1 MTSSPGARPTDTWR
15 VCGQPVTT
23 PERPDQRG
31 RGCACS
37 GFELFNDK
45 TLLAA
50 LARLSTGPAGDPP
63 NDDTPNTAPRR

>member
-1 MTSSPGARPTDTWR
+1 MSRPTDIWR

-37 GFELFNDK
+37 GYELFDDK

-50 LARLSTGPAGDPP
+50 LARLSTSAPTAASDTDPSSPPAPP
-63 NDDTPNTAPRR
+63 A